1 MSIEIPYDLI
11 KQVQNA
17 VLIETNF
24 SSYDPDD
31 VSFPDLPSF
40 ESSISELDPS
50 PPHLR
55 CKNCK
60 GRLLRGVNSLI
71 CVFCG
76 KQRAP
81 QEAPPEP
88 INFKSTFGCRWL
100 LDSLGLDG
108 SETAALPVQENESN
122 RGQNATQ
129 KEFPLSDLLDL
140 EITWN
145 SEFDKLGTES
155 NQSSFNFAGV
165 NPDNFLAERKRAGTS
180 AVSVEQSQLINN
192 DNGSGNDD
200 FQVRD
205 NVHLF
210 ENVQSSETAV
220 RTIEVESGTESLGGW
235 EANFQ
240 SAGTGTSHEESKSVD
255 PVVGSSVDLSG
266 QMDEVLGYGKIFG
279 KDKEEILSSG
289 SRSNDWFQDDQFSS
303 SRSSTSGQS
312 KQVEVTGNEKD
323 GRPMQNANNSSS
335 MGIDGVQDGQ
345 WNTESKKTQENKT
358 VHELDDSF
366 DTWNDFASSTTAEH
380 LPDKQSAEATQLE
393 KNAIVK
399 DGGKVEYTN
408 SSSSRNVNWLLDD
421 LPHTIS
427 TEKQD
432 NKAIVEEID
441 ASDDWNDFASSTT
454 VQDPYS
460 GQTGPKQFEMI
471 DNAKDGKKAENANS
485 SSSLNVDWFQDFER
499 QTNNNKG
506 TDNNTIDASAGF
518 FDAWSDF
525 TSSTSA
531 QDPSEKQT
539 GKANLFGV
547 TTDVKDGGKVETSN
561 NSTNIALIQ
570 DDQWL
575 TTGNKKHDSKATDEG
590 DDLFDTWNDFTSSA
604 TAQDSTNKH
613 TGQAKDFEVNTN
625 VKDHGIMDVSNSSFD
640 WLQGDQLQTSSN
652 KAPDGK
658 ITDEDPDSF
667 DAWNDFTSSISA
679 QDPSNNQPVN
689 HVTSS
694 AEQTSEIKS
703 SATKNLQNV
712 DFGSF
717 LEPDIFLGASHN
729 QNGSFEVNI
738 MKSEPSVSNRI
749 SDVKAE
755 DGVNAGDSAKGDILS
770 ATKRSTEDLET
781 LMSQMHD
788 LSFMLASDLSI
799 PPKQR

>member
-24 SSYDPDD
+24 SSYDLDD
-31 VSFPDLPSF
+31 ASFPDLPSF

-55 CKNCK
+55 CKHCK
-60 GRLLRGVNSLI
+60 GRLLRGVNSLV

-76 KQRAP
+76 RQRAP
-81 QEAPPEP
+81 QAAPPEP

-129 KEFPLSDLLDL
+129 EEIPLSDLLDL

-145 SEFDKLGTES
+145 SDFDKLGTES

-165 NPDNFLAERKRAGTS
+165 NPDNFFAERKRDDAS
-180 AVSVEQSQLINN
+180 AVSVEQSLLINN

-205 NVHLF
+205 NVHLL
-210 ENVQSSETAV
+210 ENVRSSETAV
-220 RTIEVESGTESLGGW
+220 RTIEDESGTDSFGGW

-255 PVVGSSVDLSG
+255 PVVGSSVDLSA
-266 QMDEVLGYGKIFG
+266 QMDEVFGNGMNFG
-279 KDKEEILSSG
+279 KDKEDIISSG
-289 SRSNDWFQDDQFSS
+289 SRSNDRFQDDQFSS
-303 SRSSTSGQS
+303 SSSGTSGQS

-323 GRPMQNANNSSS
+323 GRTMQNANNSSS
-335 MGIDGVQDGQ
+335 MGIDWVQDGQ
-345 WNTESKKTQENKT
+345 WNSESNKMQENTT
-358 VHELDDSF
+358 VHELDDSS
-366 DTWNDFASSTTAEH
+366 DTWSDFASSTTAEH
-380 LPDKQSAEATQLE
+380 LPDKQSGQAKQFEET
-393 KNAIVK
+393 AIVK
-399 DGGKVEYTN
+399 DGGKAEHTN
-408 SSSSRNVNWLLDD
+408 SSSSRNVNWSLDEP
-421 LPHTIS
+421 PHTVS
-427 TEKQD
+427 TEEQD
-432 NKAIVEEID
+432 NKADEEID
-441 ASDDWNDFASSTT
+441 AFDDWNDFTSSTT
-454 VQDPYS
+454 AQDPYN
-460 GQTGPKQFEMI
+460 GQTGTKQFGMI
-471 DNAKDGKKAENANS
+471 DNVKDGKKAENASS

-499 QTNNNKG
+499 QTNSNKG
-506 TDNNTIDASAGF
+506 PDNNTINVSGGF
-518 FDAWSDF
+518 FDAWNDF

-539 GKANLFGV
+539 GEANLFGV

-561 NSTNIALIQ
+561 NSTSIALIQ
-570 DDQWL
+570 DDQWP
-575 TTGNKKHDSKATDEG
+575 TISNEKDGSKAADEG

-604 TAQDSTNKH
+604 TAQDSTNKQ
-613 TGQAKDFEVNTN
+613 TGQAKDVEVNTN
-625 VKDHGIMDVSNSSFD
+625 VKDYGIMDVSSSSFD
-640 WLQGDQLQTSSN
+640 WLQGEQLQCSSDG
-652 KAPDGK
+652 APDSK
-658 ITDEDPDSF
+658 IVDEDPDSF

-679 QDPSNNQPVN
+679 QDPSNNQSVN
-689 HVTSS
+689 HVTPS

-703 SATKNLQNV
+703 SATNNLQNV

-717 LEPDIFLGASHN
+717 LEPDVFLGASRD
-729 QNGSFEVNI
+729 QNSSFDVSI

-749 SDVKAE
+749 SDVIAG
-755 DGVNAGDSAKGDILS
+755 GVNAGEAAKGDILS
-770 ATKRSTEDLET
+770 ATKRSTEDVET